1 MPVRRLYA
9 LTRRQAHLLQHAI
22 EDIEDSTL
30 YRSTIKT
37 LEDAWQSLSRPIT
50 LESLSRPRRK
60 PQAPRKN
67 PE

>member
-30 YRSTIKT
+30 YRSTKKT
-37 LEDAWQSLSRPIT
+37 LEDAWQSLSCPIT
-50 LESLSRPRRK
+50 IDSLSRTRTK

-67 PE
+67 PQ